1 MRFVA
6 QAVAIGVLAVC
17 GLGYGQNSSR
27 AEVVAFLPEDGPI
40 RFTQDGRRLVTL
52 YRINEGG
59 RQTVQAYR
67 LESNVLVLEDYLRLP
82 RLSYL
87 LAVDGAG
94 QRLVVSAESRCDLA
108 EAWPNTHFSRDSRGR
123 LEVLEFPKGKRILRL
138 EAQSLCGLTY
148 PVFSPN
154 GRLLAVPNRG
164 GYVQL
169 WDLQTGQLK
178 HTFSGLGRIETI
190 TFSPDGSR
198 LAICEQGVAVYT
210 VSSRKPITKLES
222 SCTGIYPAFTSDNSR
237 LLVADGMNPVGIW
250 DLRSGRLERTLPLR
264 DGHVANALALSQDG
278 TRIITLDVGRGLS
291 LYDYQSGRTLYQT
304 AKGGVALVASP
315 SLEWFAT
322 AAPPQLWR
330 LR

>member
-1 MRFVA
+1 M
-6 QAVAIGVLAVC
+6 AIGTLTVC
-17 GLGYGQNSSR
+17 GLGYGQNFSR

-40 RFTQDGRRLVTL
+40 RFTQDGRRLITL

-67 LESNVLVLEDYLRLP
+67 LEGDTLVLEDYLRLP

-94 QRLVVSAESRCDLA
+94 RRLAVSAESQCNLA
-108 EAWPNTHFSRDSRGR
+108 EAWPSTRFSLDSSGR
-123 LEVLEFPKGKRILRL
+123 LEVMEFPRGRRILRL

-169 WDLQTGQLK
+169 WDVQTGQLK
-178 HTFSGLGRIETI
+178 HTFPGLGRIETLA
-190 TFSPDGSR
+190 FSPDGSR
-198 LAICEQGVAVYT
+198 LAICEQGVAVYA
-210 VSSRKPITKLES
+210 VSSRKLITKLQS
-222 SCTGIYPAFTSDNSR
+222 SCSGIYPAFTPDGSR
-237 LLVADGMNPVGIW
+237 LLVADGKNPVGIW

-264 DGHVANALALSQDG
+264 AGHAANALALGQNG
-278 TRIITLDVGRGLS
+278 TRIITLDTGRGLS
-291 LYDYQSGRTLYQT
+291 IYDYRSGQTLFQT

-315 SLEWFAT
+315 TLERFAT
-322 AAPPQLWR
+322 GTPPQLWR